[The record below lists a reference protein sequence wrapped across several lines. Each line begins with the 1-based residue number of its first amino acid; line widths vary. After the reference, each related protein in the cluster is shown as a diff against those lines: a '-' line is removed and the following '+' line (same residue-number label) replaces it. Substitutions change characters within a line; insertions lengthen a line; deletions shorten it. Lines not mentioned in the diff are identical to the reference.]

1 MIVAVA
7 LWGALLTA
15 GFADEPEPDAETVTS
30 RATDAL
36 QEAATLRPR
45 VVRWRQQV
53 QPGYPTEER
62 MKGWPA
68 QRCRCV
74 FTLGADG
81 VPLRVEVTECAAPF
95 QAAATR
101 ALMDWRTYPLDVDAE
116 GDVVMAL
123 VQVEFAVPGA
133 SSAPRPAPIAA
144 PPTTSTPAPVV
155 TPTRTSTPAPVVTSP
170 RPTTSTPPTESE
182 EVRVAQL
189 RAEADAL
196 ARDIATDKAAF
207 EAQVVESDWYGGERV
222 AVVQWLLVQAAST
235 DSRDAG
241 GAMFML
247 PADRAELARRIGTS
261 VGVLQRVLHL
271 VDTLGG
277 ATVHGDVVT
286 VRDPASLARLLG
298 PPR

>member
-15 GFADEPEPDAETVTS
+15 GWADEPDTDAETVTS

-36 QEAATLRPR
+36 QDAATLRPR
-45 VVRWRQQV
+45 VVRWRQQI

-62 MKGWPA
+62 TKGWPD
-68 QRCRCV
+68 QHCRGV

-123 VQVEFAVPGA
+123 VQVDFAVPGTPV
-133 SSAPRPAPIAA
+133 APH
-144 PPTTSTPAPVV
+144 PAPVV
-155 TPTRTSTPAPVVTSP
+155 PPTRTSTPPPVVASP
-170 RPTTSTPPTESE
+170 PPSTRPSPTTPPPPIDE
-182 EVRVAQL
+182 RRLAQL
-189 RAEADAL
+189 RVEADAL
-196 ARDIATDKAAF
+196 ARDIAADKASF
-207 EAQVVESDWYGGERV
+207 EAQVIESDWYGGERV

-235 DSRDAG
+235 ETRDAA

-247 PADRAELARRIGTS
+247 PDDRAELARKIGTS

-277 ATVHGDVVT
+277 ATVHGDVIT
-286 VRDPASLARLLG
+286 VRDPQALGRLLG
-298 PPR
+298 PAR